1 MTKYQGAFE
10 FNKKNGDGQLEFLDE
25 VAVAQEYMGGF
36 KDDIYEGMGI
46 LYYRDGEIYKG
57 EFVDGQ
63 PTEGMIIYTDGSEYC
78 GAVKGDAR
86 DGYGILKYANE
97 DTYSGDFVDNK
108 RQGKGLM
115 MINSTGISINGVFVD
130 DEIKMGHRKHFDE
143 TYFGE
148 FN

>member
-1 MTKYQGAFE
+1 
-10 FNKKNGDGQLEFLDE
+10 
-25 VAVAQEYMGGF
+25 MGGF

-46 LYYRDGEIYKG
+46 LYYRDGEVFKG
-57 EFVDGQ
+57 EFIDGK

-115 MINSTGISINGVFVD
+115 LINATGISINGVFVD
-130 DEIKMGHRKHFDE
+130 DEIKMGHRKAFDE